1 MKSESYDAVVV
12 GSGFG
17 GALAAHALVR
27 AGRRVL
33 LLERGRWAHRDDLDW
48 NQREILLEQRYRGP
62 TPILVKQY
70 GARRFSEVFA
80 NETIGGKS
88 VFYGGASLRLRP
100 ADFHGW
106 PFSYDDLKTHYARA
120 EELLGV
126 HGVAGADP
134 YEPPDLAGYPFAPVE
149 LSAPARRIDAAGR
162 ALGYTPFP
170 IPLAINFRGEERPRC
185 LLCNTCDGFPCKV
198 EAKNDLA
205 ATLLQEAQQAGLEIV
220 AGATVQRLVVEA
232 GAVRAVK
239 YAAGETGESYTVAA
253 AQVVL
258 AAGAVQSPALLLRS
272 GL

>member
-1 MKSESYDAVVV
+1 
-12 GSGFG
+12 
-17 GALAAHALVR
+17 
-27 AGRRVL
+27 
-33 LLERGRWAHRDDLDW
+33 
-48 NQREILLEQRYRGP
+48 
-62 TPILVKQY
+62 
-70 GARRFSEVFA
+70 
-80 NETIGGKS
+80 
-88 VFYGGASLRLRP
+88 
-100 ADFHGW
+100 
-106 PFSYDDLKTHYARA
+106 
-120 EELLGV
+120 
-126 HGVAGADP
+126 VAGADP

-272 GL
+272 GLEHPLIGRFLMRHCNAACSYVFPFRTNPEQVFHKQLCFADFYEDLRAELGTAVGVIQDIYTPGPEILRHHAPRGANAELALHCRRRGAGE